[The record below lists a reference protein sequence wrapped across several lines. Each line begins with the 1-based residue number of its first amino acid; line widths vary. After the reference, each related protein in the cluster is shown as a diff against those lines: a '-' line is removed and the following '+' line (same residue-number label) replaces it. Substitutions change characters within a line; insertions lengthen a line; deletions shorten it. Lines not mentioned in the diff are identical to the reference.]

1 MELRLKETLN
11 GIVLK
16 VQLGEMAGGVEER
29 VAALEAK
36 LRDQGD
42 AMAALKRD
50 MADIRSSMAL
60 LKGMAA
66 TGALAEGERDGSASG
81 KAAAEASGA
90 QPLKGAREFK
100 IAAIEAEEVKAQV
113 EAARGEARDAASE
126 AAEVAYVKATAAHS
140 EARIND
146 VELALAA
153 LRAEAG
159 EHAEAERRDGKKR
172 KRDEA
177 CEEEEMAD
185 APSGAVPALIAIGR
199 APEGQRDAAE
209 RMGDAN
215 EGESGVAGDPEDE
228 LKELRARVEALE
240 KTSAGGRKTW
250 SALIGLWAKVH
261 SGRSRIDLSSVSLLT
276 DVALTQLASVRS
288 LTWLNLNGATG
299 FTAAGVRQLFSLTNL
314 VLLNL
319 IATNTADA
327 ALEGISGLN
336 SLHTLNLGNNGIT
349 DVGIQKLQ
357 GMTQLTALDVSE
369 CSSVTSA
376 SMVHVGELTALTSL
390 RLNDTGVTEDGL
402 QHLTALTALKALTL
416 PPGVTDSGMKLLRN
430 MKCLKKLGLWDAN
443 LTVAGVQWLN
453 AKLNMLNASSGTAS
467 LEIL

>member
-1 MELRLKETLN
+1 
-11 GIVLK
+11 
-16 VQLGEMAGGVEER
+16 
-29 VAALEAK
+29 
-36 LRDQGD
+36 
-42 AMAALKRD
+42 

-90 QPLKGAREFK
+90 QPLKGAPEFK

-126 AAEVAYVKATAAHS
+126 VRGEMGALKAELARMRAAAERQAAEVAYVKATAAHS

-177 CEEEEMAD
+177 CKEEAMAD
-185 APSGAVPALIAIGR
+185 APSGAVPALIAVGR

-209 RMGDAN
+209 RVGDTN

-261 SGRSRIDLSSVSLLT
+261 SGRSRIDLSGVSLLT
-276 DVALTQLASVRS
+276 DVALTRLASVRS
-288 LTWLNLNGATG
+288 LTWLNLNGASG

-327 ALEGISGLN
+327 ALEG
-336 SLHTLNLGNNGIT
+336 
-349 DVGIQKLQ
+349 
-357 GMTQLTALDVSE
+357 
-369 CSSVTSA
+369 
-376 SMVHVGELTALTSL
+376 
-390 RLNDTGVTEDGL
+390 
-402 QHLTALTALKALTL
+402 
-416 PPGVTDSGMKLLRN
+416 VTDSGMKLLRN
-430 MKCLKKLGLWDAN
+430 MKFLEKLGLWDAN

-453 AKLNMLNASSGTAS
+453 GLKSLQMIGTETENVEC
-467 LEIL
+467 LIRDNFPGMIVTPGPL